1 MGVRKRRHPD
11 GCLFYF
17 EIEDQKSI
25 ADTGNESA
33 EMERKKQAAHLLS
46 LS

>member
-1 MGVRKRRHPD
+1 MS
-11 GCLFYF
+11 FNF
-17 EIEDQKSI
+17 EIEVEKPI

-33 EMERKKQAAHLLS
+33 KMERKKQADHLLN